1 MLTVASPIPALLPLK
16 GHSERVPNKNLRTFA
31 GRPLYHRV
39 ASVLEQSPL
48 VSEIVVNTDSREIAN
63 DARRNFEK
71 VRIIDR
77 PSSLQGGHVPMEA
90 IVECD
95 LEHLDS
101 EHFLQTHATSP
112 LLTLETLESAI
123 QTYFSEL
130 PDRDSLFTV
139 REIRQRLYWR
149 DGSPV
154 NHQPGVVRTQ
164 DLEPILVRNA
174 CLYVL
179 SRTAFFSAG
188 SSRIGKRPYLFV
200 MDDVESID
208 VDEETDFLIAEAAYL
223 ALRKDASCNKGTGA
237 R

>member
-31 GRPLYHRV
+31 GRPLYHHV
-39 ASVLEQSPL
+39 ASILERSPS
-48 VSEIVVNTDSREIAN
+48 VSEIIVNTDSREIAN
-63 DARRNFEK
+63 DARRHFEK
-71 VRIIDR
+71 VRVIER
-77 PSSLQGGHVPMEA
+77 PPSLQGGHVPMEA
-90 IVECD
+90 ILEYD
-95 LEHLDS
+95 LERIDS

-112 LLTLETLESAI
+112 LLTVQTLEVAI

-130 PDRDSLFTV
+130 PGYDSLFSV

-149 DGSPV
+149 DGTPV

-179 SRTAFFSAG
+179 SRTSFFSAG
-188 SSRIGKRPYLFV
+188 GSRIGGRPYLYV
-200 MDDVESID
+200 MDDIESID
-208 VDEETDFLIAEAAYL
+208 VDEESDFLIAEAAYK
-223 ALRKDASCNKGTGA
+223 ALRQEPVT
-237 R
+237 